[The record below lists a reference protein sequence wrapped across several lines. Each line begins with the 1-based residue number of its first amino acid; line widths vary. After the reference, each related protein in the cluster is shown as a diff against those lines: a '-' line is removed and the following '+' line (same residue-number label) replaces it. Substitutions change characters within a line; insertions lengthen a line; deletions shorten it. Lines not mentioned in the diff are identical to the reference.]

1 MTCGP
6 GKDQYLLLDGCSG
19 NNQLKR
25 PKPLHSQY
33 GPQSMA
39 FHDEIAGEAV
49 CCNDHGE
56 STRNV
61 VFGEHALWNNAKG
74 QRILSHEN
82 CTTPSTERV
91 FAGKGEPSWTFDEA
105 KDICEGVGLRLC
117 RSQAELDTSCE
128 TGCGFNNALVWV
140 DDSKAKKHHD
150 LLDSCSTNG
159 DLFEG
164 WGQPRPAVSAETLGE
179 AVCCNEEGLATR
191 N

>member
-33 GPQSMA
+33 GPQRMA

-56 STRNV
+56 STR
-61 VFGEHALWNNAKG
+61 
-74 QRILSHEN
+74 S
-82 CTTPSTERV
+82 
-91 FAGKGEPSWTFDEA
+91 
-105 KDICEGVGLRLC
+105 VGLRLC